1 MIYLI
6 TGASGFI
13 GKRLTRHL
21 LSRPEAKVYVLIR
34 NPTPERLEGLRG
46 FWGADASRAIAVAG
60 DLTLPHCGIDQTTI
74 DDLRGRIDHVF
85 HLGAIYD
92 LGADAQEE
100 MRVNIEGT
108 RNALALAQALEARR
122 FHHMSSIAAA
132 GLYEGVF
139 REDMFAEAENLAHP
153 YFASKHEA
161 EKVVRSEAK
170 VPWRI
175 YRPGLAVGD
184 SRTGE
189 MDKIDGP
196 YYFFKLI
203 QRLRGLLPPWAP
215 MIGLEGGRINLVPV
229 DYVVSALDHLAHAD
243 GLDGRCFHLVDP
255 HPRRVGD
262 IFALFAGAAHAP
274 RVTVRLNAALF
285 GMVPRSLVKG
295 LSALTPVRRIQEAL
309 MKDLGLP
316 EGIVNFINYPTRFDS
331 RQAEA
336 ILVPAGITVPPIE
349 DYAWK
354 LWDYWERHLDPDLFI
369 AHTLRARVTGKVVLV
384 TGGSAGIGRATALR
398 LAEAGA
404 TTLIVGRDQAKLD
417 AAVAEARERGLTLR
431 HYAADIADAEQCDAL
446 IAKIIAEH
454 GGVEVLVNNAGRS
467 IRRGIEY
474 SYDRLHDFERTMQVN
489 YFGALRLTM
498 GFLPGMVQRH
508 SGHVVNISTI
518 GVLTNSPRFSA
529 YVASKAAMEA
539 WTRCAASEFL
549 DRDIHFTTVNM
560 PLVRTEMIAPTKLY
574 ERVPAL
580 TPDEAADMVIE
591 AIVKRP
597 SRSATPLGIFGQ
609 VTHALTPR
617 FAQIVMNTAFRMFPE
632 SAAAMGDKDA
642 EDAPPTADEI
652 AFATLMH
659 GLHL

>member
-13 GKRLTRHL
+13 GRRLVRQL
-21 LSRPEAKVYVLIR
+21 LSRPEATVYFLIR
-34 NPTPERLEGLRG
+34 NATPERLEGLRA
-46 FWGADASRAIAVAG
+46 FWGASASHAIALQG
-60 DLTLPHCGIDQTTI
+60 DLTLPHCGIDQATI
-74 DDLRGRIDHVF
+74 DGLRGRIDHVF

-108 RNALALAQALEARR
+108 RNALALAQAVEARR

-161 EKVVRSEAK
+161 EKVVRTEAK
-170 VPWRI
+170 LPWRV
-175 YRPGLAVGD
+175 YRPGLVVGD

-189 MDKIDGP
+189 MEKIDGP

-229 DYVVSALDHLAHAD
+229 DYVVAALDHLAHAE

-262 IFALFAGAAHAP
+262 LFALFAGAAHAP
-274 RVTVRLNAALF
+274 RVTMRINAALF
-285 GMVPRSLVKG
+285 GLMPRSLAKG
-295 LSALTPVRRIQEAL
+295 LGALTPVRRIRQAL
-309 MKDLGLP
+309 MKDLALP
-316 EGIVNFINYPTRFDS
+316 EGILNFVNYPTRFDA
-331 RQAEA
+331 REAEA
-336 ILVPAGITVPPIE
+336 ILVPAGITVPEIE

-369 AHTLRARVTGKVVLV
+369 AHTLRARVAGKVVLV
-384 TGGSAGIGRATALR
+384 TGGSAGIGKATALR

-404 TTLIVGRDQAKLD
+404 TTLIVGRDRTKLD
-417 AAVAEARERGLTLR
+417 AAVKEAADRGLVL
-431 HYAADIADAEQCDAL
+431 HPYATDIANAEQCDAL
-446 IAKIIAEH
+446 IARIIAEH
-454 GGVEVLVNNAGRS
+454 GGVDVLVNNAGRS
-467 IRRGIEY
+467 IRRGIEH
-474 SYDRLHDFERTMQVN
+474 SYDRLHDFERAMQVN
-489 YFGALRLTM
+489 YFAAVRLTM

-518 GVLTNSPRFSA
+518 GVLTNAPRFSA

-549 DRDIHFTTVNM
+549 DREVHFTTVNM
-560 PLVRTEMIAPTKLY
+560 PLVRTAMIAPTKFY
-574 ERVPAL
+574 QQVPAL
-580 TPDEAADMVIE
+580 SPEEAADMVIE

-632 SAAAMGDKDA
+632 SAAATGDKGA
-642 EDAPPTADEI
+642 KDAPPTADEI
-652 AFATLMH
+652 AFATLMR